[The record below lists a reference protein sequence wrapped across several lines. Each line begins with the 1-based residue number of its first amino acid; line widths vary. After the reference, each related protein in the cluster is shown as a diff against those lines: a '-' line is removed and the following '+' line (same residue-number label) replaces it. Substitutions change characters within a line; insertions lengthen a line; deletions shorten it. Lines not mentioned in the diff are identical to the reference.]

1 MTNENIL
8 LLSRQIRDKVETGI
22 ALAAT
27 QISGEDPTAPIINLT
42 VTQAAKRHAL
52 ATSVLNNT
60 QQYAKRFALP
70 CAAQQGLNDEYDSN
84 LNYIGTNEDNAIN
97 FTINSIWDDMSGVS
111 FLDLNPMP

>member
-8 LLSRQIRDKVETGI
+8 LLSRQIRDKVESGI

-27 QISGEDPTAPIINLT
+27 QISGEDPTAPVINLT
-42 VTQAAKRHAL
+42 AIQASKRHSL

-60 QQYAKRFALP
+60 QEYAKRFALP

-84 LNYIGTNEDNAIN
+84 LNYIGANEDSSIN
-97 FTINSIWDDMSGVS
+97 FTINSVWDDMAGVS
-111 FLDLNPMP
+111 YSDLNP